1 MDAVT
6 AGRWHFTF
14 TIMFHYLFPILTI
27 GLGTLI
33 AVLKTLQLA
42 KKDDRYGVAARFWA
56 KVFAINFAMGVVT
69 GIPMEFQFGS
79 NWAEFSRFSGGVVGQ
94 TLFMEGV
101 FAFFAESSFLGLF
114 IFGEK
119 RVSALMH
126 WFASVMVAAG
136 ALLSGYFIVMT
147 NAWMQHPIAGSYR
160 IVDGKAELTSLW
172 ALLTN
177 PYGFWQ
183 YWHVINGGLVTGAM
197 VMAGIGA
204 YYMLSNRHTEFAKTC
219 LKVGVIS
226 GAIFS
231 LIQLVPTGNRNAEN
245 VSRYQPVK
253 TAAMEGLFETQKG
266 APIAIIGMPDSAKGE
281 LLDPIYVPKALS
293 FLAYGN
299 AEAKVLGLNDVPKDL
314 QPPVELVYYA
324 YHIMIGLGTI
334 FIAVMFVALYL
345 LLTGKL
351 YTARW
356 YLWILML
363 AMPFPY
369 IANEAGWT
377 VAEVGRQPW
386 LIYGVMKTADGVST
400 NVSAGQTIFTL
411 LGFMGLYALLGLLY
425 LFLLAKLIAKGPE
438 DGETPD
444 DHTVPVAPLG
454 GAELEVPR

>member
-14 TIMFHYLFPILTI
+14 TIMFHYIFPILTM

-33 AVLKTLQLA
+33 AVMKTLQLI

-56 KVFAINFAMGVVT
+56 KIFAINFAMGVVT

-119 RVSALMH
+119 KVSQTFH

-147 NAWMQHPIAGSYR
+147 NAWMQNPIPGSYR
-160 IVDGKAELTSLW
+160 IVNGKAELTSLT

-183 YWHVINGGLVTGAM
+183 YWHTINGSLVTGAM
-197 VMAGIGA
+197 VVAGIGA
-204 YYMLSNRHTEFAKTC
+204 FYMLSNKHLDFAKVC

-226 GAIFS
+226 GAIFAV
-231 LIQLVPTGNRNAEN
+231 LQLFPTGNRNAEN

-253 TAAMEGLFETQKG
+253 TAAMEGLFETQTG
-266 APIAIIGMPDSAKGE
+266 APIAIIGMPDSQKGE
-281 LLDPIYVPKALS
+281 LLDPIFVPKALS
-293 FLAYGN
+293 FLAYGS
-299 AEAKVLGLNDVPKDL
+299 AEARVLGLNDVPKEL
-314 QPPVELVYYA
+314 HPPVELVYYA
-324 YHIMIGLGTI
+324 YHIMVGLGTI
-334 FIAVMFVALYL
+334 FIGVMLLALLL
-345 LLTGKL
+345 LLTNRL
-351 YTARW
+351 YTTRW
-356 YLWILML
+356 YLWVLML

-369 IANEAGWT
+369 IANQAGWT

-386 LIYGVMKTADGVST
+386 LIYGVLKTADGVST

-425 LFLLAKLIAKGPE
+425 LFLFVRLIANGPE
-438 DGETPD
+438 DGEKKSHGVIVPD
-444 DHTVPVAPLG
+444 LG
-454 GAELEVPR
+454 GAEVEVSK